1 MDLMILKNFI
11 SLKEKKDK
19 LFMVANY
26 IPKTAILGPTRIQ
39 RIAKKLID
47 EAGEDRKLALEAHRF
62 FRAMVDENPQDAAA
76 KNLMV
81 DTLKVAQASKNN
93 VVKIINLMIKMEEMP
108 RDKTKASKGSE
119 NSVFSELDNLL
130 NE

>member
-1 MDLMILKNFI
+1 MDFRILKNFI
-11 SLKEKKDK
+11 SPKEKKDN
-19 LFMVANY
+19 LFMVTNY

-81 DTLKVAQASKNN
+81 DTLKVAQASK
-93 VVKIINLMIKMEEMP
+93 
-108 RDKTKASKGSE
+108 
-119 NSVFSELDNLL
+119 
-130 NE
+130 

>member
-1 MDLMILKNFI
+1 MPT
-11 SLKEKKDK
+11 
-19 LFMVANY
+19 NY
-26 IPKTAILGPTRIQ
+26 IPKNSILGPTRVQ

-76 KNLMV
+76 KSLMV
-81 DTLKVAQASKNN
+81 DALKVAQASKNN
-93 VVKIINLMIKMEEMP
+93 VVKILNLVIKMEETWDGP
-108 RDKTKASKGSE
+108 KTSKGVE
-119 NSVFSELDNLL
+119 NSVFNELDNLL

>member
-1 MDLMILKNFI
+1 MPT
-11 SLKEKKDK
+11 
-19 LFMVANY
+19 NY
-26 IPKTAILGPTRIQ
+26 IPKNSLLGPTRVQ

-47 EAGEDRKLALEAHRF
+47 EAGEDRNLALEAHRF

-93 VVKIINLMIKMEEMP
+93 VVKILNLVIKMEETNP
-108 RDKTKASKGSE
+108 DTRTKASKGSE
-119 NSVFSELDNLL
+119 NSVFNELNNLI

>member
-1 MDLMILKNFI
+1 MP
-11 SLKEKKDK
+11 S
-19 LFMVANY
+19 NY
-26 IPKTAILGPTRIQ
+26 IPKNSLLGPTRVQ

-62 FRAMVDENPQDAAA
+62 FRSMVDENPQDSTA
-76 KNLMV
+76 KSLMV
-81 DTLKVAQASKNN
+81 DSLKVAQASKNN
-93 VVKIINLMIKMEEMP
+93 VIKILSLVVKMEETK
-108 RDKTKASKGSE
+108 DENITKASKGSE